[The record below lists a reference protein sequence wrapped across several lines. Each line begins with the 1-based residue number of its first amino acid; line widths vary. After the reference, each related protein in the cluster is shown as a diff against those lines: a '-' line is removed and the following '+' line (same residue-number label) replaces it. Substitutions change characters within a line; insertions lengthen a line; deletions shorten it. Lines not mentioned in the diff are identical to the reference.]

1 MTSDIFFWSETL
13 QEWSCCLL
21 RRGEADGGPGVLFLP
36 SENPA
41 PYISGDI
48 KLEVGNERLGLRGCR
63 WGGDVET

>member
-1 MTSDIFFWSETL
+1 MS
-13 QEWSCCLL
+13 
-21 RRGEADGGPGVLFLP
+21 P